1 MNGPDLTGSGGRYSP
16 HDLLE
21 QIMYPSKEINEQ
33 FVPTFVKMKNGDLH
47 TGVVVN
53 LFGDRVTLNT
63 DLYNPNQRTN
73 VNRSEIEDM
82 GPSNVSPMPAGLLN
96 MMEKDEVMDLLAYIL
111 SGGKPNH
118 SFFQL

>member
-1 MNGPDLTGSGGRYSP
+1 MTGPDLTGSGGRYSA

-33 FVPTFVKMKNGDLH
+33 FVPTFVKMKNGDIH

-53 LFGDRVTLNT
+53 LKGDNVTLNT

-73 VNRSEIEDM
+73 VNRADVESI
-82 GPSNVSPMPAGLLN
+82 GPSTVSPMPAGLLN
-96 MMEKDEVMDLLAYIL
+96 MMEKDEIMDLLAYVL

-118 SFFQL
+118 DFFQ